1 MIEKVYNPDILTCF
15 ANLSEDEVF
24 TPPEFANKLLDELP
38 KKIWRDKNC
47 RFLDPACKS
56 GVFLREI
63 TKRLIIG
70 LEDQIPDLE
79 KRVAHILNY
88 QVFGISITELTGLI
102 SRRTLYYSK
111 NAIGKNCVINEF
123 KDDQGN
129 ILFSQKKHTWVKNK
143 CIFCGVSEL
152 KFNRDESLE
161 SYAYPF
167 IHDDPNSFFNMK
179 FDVIIGNPPYQ
190 VNDGGAG
197 SSARPI
203 YQKFVEKAISL
214 NPNYLIMI
222 IPARWYAGGKGLDEF
237 RDLMLHDKRIEKLI
251 DYFDSSISFP
261 GVDISGGVCY
271 FLWNKNYNGD
281 CEVKTIFKDSISIL
295 NRPLL
300 EGNINTFIRFNE
312 AISIIRKIEILKEK
326 KFIDIVSSRK
336 PFGIPTTY
344 SKFNKEKDEDAYIKL
359 YRFGDN
365 AFIKEKDIENNRDQ
379 IKSHKVFIAYAYGER
394 GDFPY
399 NVLAKP
405 FLGEPNSIC
414 TETYLLINS
423 KNSKKDAENIISYIS
438 TKFFRFLVLLVKNTQ
453 HATRRAY
460 SLVPIQNFEKEWT
473 DEELYEKYKLNEKEI
488 EFIESMIKPM
498 KVTK

>member
-1 MIEKVYNPDILTCF
+1 MIDKVYNPDILTCF

-38 KKIWRDKNC
+38 KEIWKNKHC
-47 RFLDPACKS
+47 RFLDPVSKS

-70 LEDQIPDLE
+70 LEDQIPNLE
-79 KRVAHILNY
+79 ERVIHILKN

-111 NAIGKNCVINEF
+111 KANGKNCVINHF
-123 KDDQGN
+123 QNDHGN
-129 ILFSQKKHTWVKNK
+129 ILFKQKKHTWIKNK
-143 CIFCGVSEL
+143 CTFCGVSEL
-152 KFNRDESLE
+152 KFNRDDSLE
-161 SYAYPF
+161 TYAYPF

-190 VNDGGAG
+190 VNDGGG
-197 SSARPI
+197 MGTSAIPI
-203 YQKFVEKAISL
+203 YQKFVEKAIAL

-237 RDLMLHDKRIEKLI
+237 RNLMLNDKRIEKLI

-271 FLWNKNYNGD
+271 FLWNKNYVGD

-300 EGNINTFIRFNE
+300 EGKINTFIRFNE
-312 AISIIRKIEILKEK
+312 AISIVRKIELFEEK
-326 KFIDIVSSRK
+326 KFIDIVSARR
-336 PFGIPTTY
+336 PFGF
-344 SKFNKEKDEDAYIKL
+344 SKPQESKNVDA
-359 YRFGDN
+359 
-365 AFIKEKDIENNRDQ
+365 NNQ
-379 IKSHKVFIAYAYGER
+379 IKVYAYPNNKQTTIDIVTQNHELVSHYKVFISKAYGER

-405 FLGEPNSIC
+405 FVGEPNSIC
-414 TETYLLINS
+414 SETYLLINA
-423 KNSKKDAENIISYIS
+423 KNSKQIASNIAEYIS

-453 HATRRAY
+453 NAPKSVYA
-460 SLVPIQNFEKEWT
+460 LVPTQDFNKKWN
-473 DEELYEKYKLNEKEI
+473 DKELYEKYNLNTKEI

-498 KVTK
+498 LIN

>member
-1 MIEKVYNPDILTCF
+1 MFDKIYNPDILTCF

-38 KKIWRDKNC
+38 KKIWKNKNFK
-47 RFLDPACKS
+47 FLDPVCKS

-70 LEDQIPDLE
+70 LEDEMPNLE
-79 KRVAHILNY
+79 ERVIHILKN

-111 NAIGKNCVINEF
+111 KANGKNCVINNF
-123 KDDQGN
+123 QNDHGN
-129 ILFSQKKHTWVKNK
+129 ILFKQKKHTWVKNK
-143 CIFCGVSEL
+143 CSFCGVSEL
-152 KFNRDESLE
+152 KFNRDDSLE
-161 SYAYPF
+161 TYAYPF
-167 IHDDPNSFFNMK
+167 IHDDENSFFNMK

-190 VNDGGAG
+190 INDGGAG
-197 SSARPI
+197 SSASPI

-222 IPARWYAGGKGLDEF
+222 IPARWYAGGKGLDDF
-237 RDLMLHDKRIEKLI
+237 RDLMLNDKRIEKLI

-271 FLWNKNYNGD
+271 FLWNKNHDGE
-281 CEVKTIFKDSISIL
+281 CEVKTIFKDSVSIL

-312 AISIIRKIEILKEK
+312 AISIVRKIELYNEK

-336 PFGIPTTY
+336 PFGIPTNF
-344 SKFNKEKDEDAYIKL
+344 SNFKSEKSVTNNIKL

-365 AFIKEKDIENNRDQ
+365 GFITNAEIENNRNLV
-379 IKSHKVFIAYAYGER
+379 KMHKVFIAKAYGER

-399 NVLAKP
+399 NVIARP
-405 FLGEPNSIC
+405 FLGEPDSIC
-414 TETYLLINS
+414 TETYLVINS
-423 KNSKKDAENIISYIS
+423 NNSKIESENIMSYIS

-453 HATRRAY
+453 NAARSVY
-460 SLVPIQNFEKEWT
+460 SLVPTQDFNKKWN
-473 DEELYEKYKLNEKEI
+473 DKDLYEKYNLNTKEI
-488 EFIESMIKPM
+488 EFIESMIKQM
-498 KVTK
+498 IIN